1 MSWDKTVRLWNVKT
15 GAHLRTLT
23 GYTGRVHSVAFSPNG
38 RTLASTGADKI
49 IRLWDPAKG
58 THKHD
63 LIGHTAEVHS
73 VSFSPDGRTLASGGW
88 DATIRLWDP
97 ATGTHKQTLRRRTD
111 RFSSVAFTPDGQILV
126 SVSGREIRL
135 WDPSTGR
142 PTETLTGRHTDGV
155 SSISFSPDGQALASG
170 STDTTIH
177 LWEIPS
183 GKYKRALMG
192 HTGSISSVSFSPD
205 GKTLASRSGT
215 EIRLWDL
222 SAGIFNT
229 VNEFSNRGKRKG
241 FIWGIGIG
249 TGTTSYTQSLVEY
262 WGSAYEGPALTE
274 RGRESAFVTNFRI
287 GHAFSEQVLLYYTS
301 RVTWLPFL
309 SSVGRNSDFRQLSLV
324 GEVSNLAG
332 QMKKTALCK

>member
-1 MSWDKTVRLWNVKT
+1 MASAFVPERIHAHNITHFDCQISLGATSGRDIHKLLEKGKLSMKLNYFRLFRHSFSPNGKTLASVSWDKTVRLWNVKT

-111 RFSSVAFTPDGQILV
+111 RFSNVAFTPDGQILV

-135 WDPSTGR
+135 WD
-142 PTETLTGRHTDGV
+142 
-155 SSISFSPDGQALASG
+155 
-170 STDTTIH
+170 
-177 LWEIPS
+177 
-183 GKYKRALMG
+183 
-192 HTGSISSVSFSPD
+192 
-205 GKTLASRSGT
+205 
-215 EIRLWDL
+215 L

-229 VNEFSNRGKRKG
+229 ETNEFSNRGKRKG

-249 TGTTSYTQSLVEY
+249 TGTTSYTQ
-262 WGSAYEGPALTE
+262 
-274 RGRESAFVTNFRI
+274 
-287 GHAFSEQVLLYYTS
+287 
-301 RVTWLPFL
+301 
-309 SSVGRNSDFRQLSLV
+309 
-324 GEVSNLAG
+324 
-332 QMKKTALCK
+332 